1 MNCHQFNSHLTEL
14 ARREPLD
21 AALKHAC
28 EAHRAACA
36 PCRQRLADF
45 ESLQQA
51 LAALAHADAAAAA
64 PLAVEQRLREAF
76 RQQAASHGSVRQ
88 PGHRRPLVATHW
100 PRSWWWLTGAAAA
113 LVVVVATFGLRRAA
127 IDQQPLTVAVT
138 PTLAE
143 PAVTPSSVMPELS
156 VVKATPS
163 DSIPVRPRVQAG
175 ARPVP
180 RVLTNGPNGPNGAD
194 RATAGASPRAVPWS
208 HRDRPDLMEQEEA
221 LTDYLFLNPGQR
233 LDPLERGQLIRVMV
247 PRSTLGT
254 FGLPVNPERAMV
266 PVKAD
271 LVVGEDGMARAIRF
285 IK

>member
-21 AALKHAC
+21 AALKRDC

-36 PCRQRLADF
+36 PCRQRLEEF
-45 ESLQQA
+45 EVLQQA
-51 LAALAHADAAAAA
+51 LAALARADAATAA
-64 PLAVEQRLREAF
+64 PLAVEHRLREAF
-76 RQQAASHGSVRQ
+76 RQQAASRESVRQ
-88 PGHRRPLVATHW
+88 PGSRRPLVAAHW
-100 PRSWWWLTGAAAA
+100 TRSWWWLTGAAAA
-113 LVVVVATFGLRRAA
+113 LVVVVATFGLRRQTL
-127 IDQQPLTVAVT
+127 DPKPLTVTAT
-138 PTLAE
+138 PTPAE
-143 PAVTPSSVMPELS
+143 PPVTPSSIPPATT
-156 VVKATPS
+156 VVKTRTS
-163 DSIPVRPRVQAG
+163 DSILGRPRLHSGARATPGAPSRAVPVRPDQ
-175 ARPVP
+175 
-180 RVLTNGPNGPNGAD
+180 LN
-194 RATAGASPRAVPWS
+194 
-208 HRDRPDLMEQEEA
+208 RPDPVEQEEA